1 MAVDARNL
9 GLFTIKN
16 YKGKKTQFIT
26 VGKAQFL
33 TDSKFV
39 IKKKIRLLRKRV
51 LAYNG
56 CAAANVPPKL

>member
-1 MAVDARNL
+1 M
-9 GLFTIKN
+9 
-16 YKGKKTQFIT
+16 QFIT

-39 IKKKIRLLRKRV
+39 IKKKIRLIRKRV